1 MKSTR
6 DTIIASAKEE
16 TSAAPFGMMLRK
28 DETALEQRIRML
40 ELSLSQMVSR
50 LHELDVR
57 IKLLE
62 DGKGM

>member
-6 DTIIASAKEE
+6 DNIIASAKEE
-16 TSAAPFGMMLRK
+16 TNAAPFGMMLRK